1 VKILF
6 FTNLTFCRTKF
17 HPFFWPGLAS
27 GQRDALQACSSSRQ
41 EWPASVPACAA
52 ADSTAA
58 SNIPPDS
65 TDATAKHRPCL
76 VRQRTAFSHS
86 EVPVILQSD
95 SFSAKIKKNGCRPR
109 RAFLVLNVLVSTL
122 LVVIFLVV
130 TRWLGEQ
137 PVSTGDM

>member
-17 HPFFWPGLAS
+17 HPFFWSGLAS
-27 GQRDALQACSSSRQ
+27 GQRDALQARSSSRQ

-58 SNIPPDS
+58 SNLPPDS

-95 SFSAKIKKNGCRPR
+95 SFSAKIKKRMSSKTSVFGLECPG
-109 RAFLVLNVLVSTL
+109 LNT
-122 LVVIFLVV
+122 F
-130 TRWLGEQ
+130 G
-137 PVSTGDM
+137 GDISSCDAMAW